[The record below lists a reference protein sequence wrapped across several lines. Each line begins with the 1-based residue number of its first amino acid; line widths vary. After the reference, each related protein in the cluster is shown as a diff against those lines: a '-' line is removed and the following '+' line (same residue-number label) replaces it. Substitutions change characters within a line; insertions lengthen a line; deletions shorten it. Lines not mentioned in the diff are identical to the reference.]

1 VCGIYGEIAFKDS
14 PDTGGLSRAMKELRS
29 RGPDAEGIYQQ
40 AHFAVGH
47 RRLSILDLSSASQQP
62 MLDNDLG
69 LGVVF
74 NGCIYNYRELR
85 EELKQKGYRFF
96 SQGDTEVIL
105 KAYHAWG
112 IRSVQRLKGMFAFA
126 LWERDSGKFVLV
138 RDRLGVKPL
147 YYSESRDRLRF
158 ASTLP
163 AILAAGDVD
172 KEIDDIALHQYF
184 SFHAAVPAPRT
195 IIKGVRK
202 LPPATILTVEPDG
215 TRTTEV
221 YWNVDIGQQRLED
234 RRKSTADWIDDV
246 AGALRTAISRRVVSD
261 VPVGVL
267 LSGGLDSSLLVAI
280 LAHLKQNDIN
290 TFSIGFE
297 SVDSHQGT
305 NSSIPI

>member
-1 VCGIYGEIAFKDS
+1 
-14 PDTGGLSRAMKELRS
+14 MKELRS

-112 IRSVQRLKGMFAFA
+112 IRSVRRLKGMFAFA

-246 AGALRTAISRRVVSD
+246 ASALCSRGSAIR
-261 VPVGVL
+261 
-267 LSGGLDSSLLVAI
+267 
-280 LAHLKQNDIN
+280 
-290 TFSIGFE
+290 
-297 SVDSHQGT
+297 GT
-305 NSSIPI
+305 R